1 MSRRVLIKTLPLH
14 TNYGGI
20 VQAYAL
26 QRAIR
31 DLGHRA
37 FVDTGDPIPLRRRLL
52 HRIWAVRRAMRMLL
66 PARADWRWRAPREVL
81 APQQRFLRRHLST
94 SSAVERADTPRGRAR
109 LARRFDT
116 FVVGSDQVW
125 RAAYAEIPEEY
136 LEVIEE
142 FHGPR
147 PRRIS
152 YAASFGRDDIDEYS
166 DEERTRATELIRRFD
181 AVSVRE
187 ASGIRICAE
196 EFGVHAERHL
206 DPTMLL
212 TPEHY
217 RGLVAGT
224 GTDPAPAAGR
234 TLVYR
239 LDATDEMLR
248 AERAIADRV
257 GAPTME
263 LLPTASPASYA
274 AYAADRA
281 RFDRP
286 SVERW
291 LASLASADF
300 VVTDSYHG
308 CVFSILFNRPFLV
321 HANARRGAARFDS
334 LLGVFGLEHHR
345 ADIAAGATAEGIDDR
360 VFAPDWARV
369 NRVLDAER
377 ARATAY
383 LVGNL

>member
-1 MSRRVLIKTLPLH
+1 MPLH

-20 VQAYAL
+20 IQAYAL

-37 FVDTGDPIPLRRRLL
+37 FVDTDDPVPLRRRAL
-52 HRIWAVRRAMRMLL
+52 HRVWAVRRAVRMLL
-66 PARADWRWRAPREVL
+66 PARVDWGWRAPREVL
-81 APQQRFLRRHLST
+81 APQQRFVRRHLST
-94 SSAVERADTPRGRAR
+94 PSAVKRADTARGRAR

-125 RAAYAEIPEEY
+125 RAAYAEIPEEF

-142 FHGPR
+142 FHGDR

-166 DEERTRATELIRRFD
+166 EAERARATELIRRFD
-181 AVSVRE
+181 AISVRE
-187 ASGIRICAE
+187 ESGIRICAE
-196 EFGVHAERHL
+196 EFGVRAERHL

-212 TPEHY
+212 TPDHY
-217 RGLVAGT
+217 RGLIARSRT
-224 GTDPAPAAGR
+224 TTAPATAPAAGR
-234 TLVYR
+234 TLIYR
-239 LDATDEMLR
+239 LDATDDMLR
-248 AERAIADRV
+248 AERAIAERV
-257 GAPTME
+257 GAPPME
-263 LLPTASPASYA
+263 LLPTQAPRSYA
-274 AYAADRA
+274 EYAADRA

-286 SVERW
+286 SVEHW
-291 LASLASADF
+291 LASIASADF

-308 CVFSILFNRPFLV
+308 CVFSILFNRPFVV
-321 HANARRGAARFDS
+321 HANARRGAARFES

-345 ADIAAGATAEGIDDR
+345 ADASAAGIDER
-360 VFAPDWARV
+360 VFAPDWDRV

-377 ARATAY
+377 ERARAY
-383 LVGNL
+383 LVANL

>member
-37 FVDTGDPIPLRRRLL
+37 FVDTDDPVPLRRRIL
-52 HRIWAVRRAMRMLL
+52 HRVWAVRRAVRMLL
-66 PARADWRWRAPREVL
+66 PARLDWNWRAPREVL
-81 APQQRFLRRHLST
+81 APQQRFVRRHLST
-94 SSAVERADTPRGRAR
+94 PSAVKRADTPRGRAR
-109 LARRFDT
+109 LARRLDT

-125 RAAYAEIPEEY
+125 RAAYAEIPEEF

-142 FHGPR
+142 FHGER

-166 DEERTRATELIRRFD
+166 EAERARATELIRRFH
-181 AVSVRE
+181 AISVRE
-187 ASGIRICAE
+187 ESGIRICAE
-196 EFGVHAERHL
+196 EFGVRAERHL

-212 TPEHY
+212 TTEHY
-217 RGLVAGT
+217 RGLIARSRT
-224 GTDPAPAAGR
+224 EPAPAAGR

-239 LDATDEMLR
+239 LDATDDMLR
-248 AERAIADRV
+248 AERVIAERV
-257 GAPTME
+257 GAPAME
-263 LLPTASPASYA
+263 LLPTDSPNSYA
-274 AYAADRA
+274 EYVADRA

-291 LASLASADF
+291 LASIASADF

-308 CVFSILFNRPFLV
+308 CVFSILFNRPFVV

-345 ADIAAGATAEGIDDR
+345 ADASADGIDDR

-369 NRVLDAER
+369 NRVLEAERER
-377 ARATAY
+377 ARAY
-383 LVGNL
+383 LVSNL

>member
-37 FVDTGDPIPLRRRLL
+37 VVDTGDPISLRRRVL
-52 HRIWAVRRAMRMLL
+52 HRAWAVRRAVRMLL
-66 PARADWRWRAPREVL
+66 PARVDWDWRASREVL
-81 APQQRFLRRHLST
+81 APQQSFVRRHLSRA
-94 SSAVERADTPRGRAR
+94 SAVERADTRRGRAR

-125 RAAYAEIPEEY
+125 RAAYAEIPEQF

-147 PRRIS
+147 PRRVS

-166 DEERTRATELIRRFD
+166 EAERARATELIRRFD

-187 ASGIRICAE
+187 ESGIGICADA
-196 EFGVHAERHL
+196 FGVHAERHL

-212 TPEHY
+212 TPGHY
-217 RGLVAGT
+217 RGLVARAR
-224 GTDPAPAAGR
+224 TDPTPAAGR

-239 LDATDEMLR
+239 LDATDDMLR
-248 AERAIADRV
+248 AERAIAERV
-257 GAPTME
+257 GAPAME
-263 LLPTASPASYA
+263 LLPTASPGSYGE
-274 AYAADRA
+274 YAADRA

-291 LASLASADF
+291 LASIASADF

-308 CVFSILFNRPFLV
+308 CVFSILFNRPFVV

-345 ADIAAGATAEGIDDR
+345 AGASADGIDDR
-360 VFAPDWARV
+360 VFTPDWSHV
-369 NRVLDAER
+369 NRVLEAER

-383 LVGNL
+383 LVENL